1 MEKAR
6 LWTAG
11 FVLDTLI
18 NLGIY
23 IIYYMLMVVIAV
35 EAMRMGAS
43 VAEAGLATGIYIIGV
58 LLARLLAGRYIELV
72 GRKSML
78 YKGIGFYL
86 LTTLLYFSFDSMT
99 NLYLV
104 RLLNGIGYGVAATA
118 TGTII
123 AGVIPKERRGEGV
136 NYFALSLSLAAGVGP
151 LLGMLLQE
159 YFSFVYIVDFC
170 VLILLA
176 CLLAAVFLDVEE
188 IKLTEEKLA
197 ELKKFRVDNFVEP
210 RVFAISLVAFF
221 MGICYSGVLSFL
233 GAYTAEL
240 GLTETGPLFFV
251 VYAIVITVIRPFA
264 GVMFDRKGEDFVMY
278 PCYVALCIGLLLLS
292 MAMGSVLMILASI
305 FIGLGYG
312 TFMSNG
318 QAICVK
324 LTPPYRSGIAVSTYF
339 IMLDVGLGFGPYFL
353 GEFKEAVGFS
363 GIYAATAAA
372 ALACAGV
379 YYWAY
384 ARRRDKRA
392 ENLAAEEAG
401 MADMEKAVELEEA

>member
-1 MEKAR
+1 M
-6 LWTAG
+6 
-11 FVLDTLI
+11 LDTLI

-292 MAMGSVLMILASI
+292 MATGSVLMILASI

>member
-1 MEKAR
+1 M
-6 LWTAG
+6 
-11 FVLDTLI
+11 DTLI

-23 IIYYMLMVVIAV
+23 IIYSMLMVVIAV
-35 EAMRMGAS
+35 EALNMGAS
-43 VAEAGLATGIYIIGV
+43 VAEAGLATGIYIVGV

-86 LTTLLYFSFDSMT
+86 LTTVLYFSFDSMM
-99 NLYLV
+99 NLYIV

-159 YFSFVYIVDFC
+159 HFSFVAIVDLC
-170 VLILLA
+170 VVILMA
-176 CLLAAVFLDVEE
+176 CLLATVFLDVEE
-188 IKLTEEKLA
+188 VELSKEKLA
-197 ELKKFRVDNFVEP
+197 ELKEFRLDNFVEP

-240 GLTETGPLFFV
+240 NLAGAGPIFFV
-251 VYAIVITVIRPFA
+251 VYAIVITIIRPFA

-278 PCYVALCIGLLLLS
+278 PCYAALFIGLMLLS
-292 MAMGSVLMILASI
+292 MATSNVLMILASI

-324 LTPPYRSGIAVSTYF
+324 LTPAYRSGIAVSTYF

-353 GEFKEAVGFS
+353 GEFKEAIGFS
-363 GIYAATAAA
+363 GIYAVTAVA
-372 ALACAGV
+372 ALACAGI
-379 YYWAY
+379 YYFAY
-384 ARRRDKRA
+384 AKRRGKQK
-392 ENLAAEEAG
+392 ENEA
-401 MADMEKAVELEEA
+401 DDITDIEVVELEEA

>member
-1 MEKAR
+1 MGKTR

-35 EAMRMGAS
+35 EALNMGAS
-43 VAEAGLATGIYIIGV
+43 VAEAGLATGIYIVGV

-86 LTTLLYFSFDSMT
+86 LTTVLYFSFDSMM
-99 NLYLV
+99 NLYIV

-136 NYFALSLSLAAGVGP
+136 NYFALSLSFAAGVGP

-159 YFSFVYIVDFC
+159 HFSFVAIVDLC
-170 VLILLA
+170 VVILMA
-176 CLLAAVFLDVEE
+176 CLLATVFLDVEE
-188 IKLTEEKLA
+188 VELSKEKLA
-197 ELKKFRVDNFVEP
+197 ELKEFRLDNFVEP

-240 GLTETGPLFFV
+240 NLAGAGPIFFV
-251 VYAIVITVIRPFA
+251 VYAIVITIIRPFA

-278 PCYVALCIGLLLLS
+278 PCYAALFIGLMLLS
-292 MAMGSVLMILASI
+292 MATSNVLMILASI

-324 LTPPYRSGIAVSTYF
+324 LTPAYRSGIAVSTYF

-353 GEFKEAVGFS
+353 GEFKEAIGFS
-363 GIYAATAAA
+363 GIYAVTAVA
-372 ALACAGV
+372 ALACAGI
-379 YYWAY
+379 YYFAY
-384 ARRRDKRA
+384 AKRRGKQK
-392 ENLAAEEAG
+392 ENEA
-401 MADMEKAVELEEA
+401 DDITDIEVVELEEA

>member
-1 MEKAR
+1 M
-6 LWTAG
+6 
-11 FVLDTLI
+11 LDTLI

-86 LTTLLYFSFDSMT
+86 LTTVLYFSFDSMT
-99 NLYLV
+99 NLYIV

-159 YFSFVYIVDFC
+159 YFSFAYIVDFC

-292 MAMGSVLMILASI
+292 MATGSVLMILASI

-384 ARRRDKRA
+384 ARQRDKRA
-392 ENLAAEEAG
+392 ENLAAEDAG

>member
-292 MAMGSVLMILASI
+292 MATGSVLMILASI

>member
-1 MEKAR
+1 M
-6 LWTAG
+6 
-11 FVLDTLI
+11 LDTLI

-86 LTTLLYFSFDSMT
+86 LTTVLYFSFDSMT
-99 NLYLV
+99 NLYIV

-159 YFSFVYIVDFC
+159 YFSFAYIVDFC

-292 MAMGSVLMILASI
+292 MATGSVLMILASI

-392 ENLAAEEAG
+392 ENLAAEDAG

>member
-1 MEKAR
+1 
-6 LWTAG
+6 
-11 FVLDTLI
+11 
-18 NLGIY
+18 
-23 IIYYMLMVVIAV
+23 
-35 EAMRMGAS
+35 
-43 VAEAGLATGIYIIGV
+43 
-58 LLARLLAGRYIELV
+58 
-72 GRKSML
+72 ML

-292 MAMGSVLMILASI
+292 MATGSVLMILASI

>member
-1 MEKAR
+1 M
-6 LWTAG
+6 
-11 FVLDTLI
+11 LDTLI

-86 LTTLLYFSFDSMT
+86 LTTVLYFSFDSMT
-99 NLYLV
+99 NLYIV

-159 YFSFVYIVDFC
+159 YFSFAYIVDFC

-176 CLLAAVFLDVEE
+176 CLLASVFLDVEE

-292 MAMGSVLMILASI
+292 MATGSVLMILASI

-372 ALACAGV
+372 ALACAAV

-392 ENLAAEEAG
+392 ENLAAEDAG

>member
-1 MEKAR
+1 M
-6 LWTAG
+6 
-11 FVLDTLI
+11 DTLI

-35 EAMRMGAS
+35 EALNMGAS
-43 VAEAGLATGIYIIGV
+43 VAEAGLATGIYIVGV

-86 LTTLLYFSFDSMT
+86 LTTVLYFSFDSMM
-99 NLYLV
+99 NLYIV

-159 YFSFVYIVDFC
+159 HFSFVAIVDLC
-170 VLILLA
+170 VVILMA
-176 CLLAAVFLDVEE
+176 CLLATVFLDVEE
-188 IKLTEEKLA
+188 VELSKEKLA
-197 ELKKFRVDNFVEP
+197 ELKEFRLDNFVEP

-240 GLTETGPLFFV
+240 NLAGAGPIFFV
-251 VYAIVITVIRPFA
+251 VYAIVITIIRPFA

-278 PCYVALCIGLLLLS
+278 PCYAALFIGLMLLS
-292 MAMGSVLMILASI
+292 MATSNVLMILASI

-324 LTPPYRSGIAVSTYF
+324 LTPAYRSGIAVSTYF

-353 GEFKEAVGFS
+353 GEFKEAIGFS
-363 GIYAATAAA
+363 GIYAVTAVA
-372 ALACAGV
+372 ALACAGI
-379 YYWAY
+379 YYFAY
-384 ARRRDKRA
+384 AKRRGKQK
-392 ENLAAEEAG
+392 ENEA
-401 MADMEKAVELEEA
+401 DDITDIEVVELEEA

>member
-35 EAMRMGAS
+35 EALNMGAS
-43 VAEAGLATGIYIIGV
+43 VAEAGLATGIYIVGV

-86 LTTLLYFSFDSMT
+86 LTTVLYFSFDSMT
-99 NLYLV
+99 NLYIV

-159 YFSFVYIVDFC
+159 HFSFVTIVDLC
-170 VLILLA
+170 VVILLA
-176 CLLAAVFLDVEE
+176 CLLATVFLDVEE
-188 IKLTEEKLA
+188 VELSEEKLA
-197 ELKKFRVDNFVEP
+197 ELKEFRLDNFVEP

-240 GLTETGPLFFV
+240 NLAGAGPIFFV
-251 VYAIVITVIRPFA
+251 VYAIVITIIRPFA

-278 PCYVALCIGLLLLS
+278 PCYVALFIGLMLLS
-292 MAMGSVLMILASI
+292 MATGNVLMILASI

-324 LTPPYRSGIAVSTYF
+324 LTPAYRSGIAVSTYF

-353 GEFKEAVGFS
+353 GEFKEVIGFS
-363 GIYAATAAA
+363 GIYAVTAIA

-379 YYWAY
+379 YYFAY
-384 ARRRDKRA
+384 ARRRDKQK
-392 ENLAAEEAG
+392 ENEADNITDIE
-401 MADMEKAVELEEA
+401 AIELEEA

>member
-1 MEKAR
+1 MEKEP
-6 LWTAG
+6 LWTRG
-11 FVLDTLI
+11 FVLDTFI

-35 EAMRMGAS
+35 EALHMGAT

-58 LLARLLAGRYIELV
+58 LLARLIGGRYIELI
-72 GRKSML
+72 GRKKML
-78 YKGIGFYL
+78 YAGVIFYL
-86 LTTLLYFSFDSMT
+86 LTTVLYFAFNSMT
-99 NLYLV
+99 TLYGV

-123 AGVIPKERRGEGV
+123 AGVIPQSRRGEGI

-151 LLGMLLQE
+151 LLGMLLQD
-159 YFSFVYIVDFC
+159 YFSFAHIINFC
-170 VLILLA
+170 IAILGA
-176 CLLAAVFLDVEE
+176 CLLATFFLPVEE
-188 IKLTEEKLA
+188 IELSPEKLA
-197 ELKKFRVDNFVEP
+197 ELKSLRLDNFIEP
-210 RVFAISLVAFF
+210 RVLAISTVAFF

-233 GAYTAEL
+233 GAYTKEL
-240 GLTETGPLFFV
+240 GLEGAGPVFFV

-278 PCYVALCIGLLLLS
+278 PCYLALFIGLMLLGQAQG
-292 MAMGSVLMILASI
+292 MVLMIASSI

-324 LTPPYRSGIAVSTYF
+324 LTPAYRSGIAVSTYF

-353 GEFKEAVGFS
+353 GAFKEIIGFNGIYEATAVGS
-363 GIYAATAAA
+363 
-372 ALACAGV
+372 LACAAI
-379 YYWAY
+379 YYLAY
-384 ARRRDKRA
+384 ARKRDRNAQDELA
-392 ENLAAEEAG
+392 E
-401 MADMEKAVELEEA
+401 DDSMEQTLEME